1 MIQKTFSY
9 VSYILRPFSV
19 LLLFI
24 LFLMPPDVM
33 ALSSEKIAVLP
44 FKIYML
50 KPMEHLVLGLQEM
63 LTTRLA
69 KEGFDLILPRSG
81 RRSALT
87 LQSFQYHLER
97 GLSLFLL

>member
-9 VSYILRPFSV
+9 FSYISWPFSV
-19 LLLFI
+19 LLFFL
-24 LFLMPPDVM
+24 LFLIPPDVM

-50 KPMEHLVLGLQEM
+50 KPMDHLVSGLQEM

-69 KEGFDLILPRSG
+69 KEGFDLIDPVTINKG
-81 RRSALT
+81 
-87 LQSFQYHLER
+87 E
-97 GLSLFLL
+97 LSRITVSELDFAR